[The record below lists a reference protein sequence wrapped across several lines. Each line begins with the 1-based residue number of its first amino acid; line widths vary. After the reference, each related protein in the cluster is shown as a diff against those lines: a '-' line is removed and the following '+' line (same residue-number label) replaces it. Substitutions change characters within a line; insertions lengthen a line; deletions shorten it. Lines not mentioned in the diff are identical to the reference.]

1 MNDNIRRPSIHART
15 VLAKRIEKVTHL
27 PLLWSVSFAAGA
39 PSFCCESRF
48 VKRDKYEI
56 SDTNLYVLRKGYK
69 RGILF
74 INDDVIVKILQVRNG
89 GMHKLRR
96 PTSPCMHGGELCE
109 RHAVGCKS
117 DCAEWKEFERKVA
130 AYRSITNEAKGRDAD
145 VLHFQ
150 TEVIRNVKKKS
161 QKK

>member
-1 MNDNIRRPSIHART
+1 M
-15 VLAKRIEKVTHL
+15 
-27 PLLWSVSFAAGA
+27 
-39 PSFCCESRF
+39 
-48 VKRDKYEI
+48 
-56 SDTNLYVLRKGYK
+56 LRKGYK

-74 INDDVIVKILQVRNG
+74 INDDVIVKILQGKGVTQE
-89 GMHKLRR
+89 LRR
-96 PTSPCMHGGELCE
+96 PTSPCMRGGKLCE